1 VDKPAFPSAQP
12 LSLFSWVAIF
22 VRDPTVAV
30 AESGENTVSFSD
42 SVIGSLVRSIAV
54 GKCKCCNHC
63 HVFDETDRAL
73 EDLHSAKAMRR
84 RILHRFNNLETN
96 VQKTIV
102 TVNPSAHSGF
112 VDRNSTKAL
121 K

>member
-1 VDKPAFPSAQP
+1 M
-12 LSLFSWVAIF
+12 
-22 VRDPTVAV
+22 AV

-63 HVFDETDRAL
+63 HVFARRTAL
-73 EDLHSAKAMRR
+73 WRDLHSAKAMRR

-96 VQKTIV
+96 VQKAIV